1 MLRLA
6 LFGLACTVALLV
18 ALPAKR
24 DGHVL
29 RVAALILWGNWL
41 MFAMPWIYA
50 PAAPAFVVR
59 SSNLNIWA
67 LTDLLSMVAIGWA
80 GWRVWWSPAVWSLY
94 LVTLSMFAIAYA
106 TGLPYEQYMY
116 VLDGALIVQLAVVL
130 TIGGGDCAD
139 YLSDFWRA
147 VRLRLLG
154 GTSVVH
160 RLETAR

>member
-1 MLRLA
+1 MLRLS
-6 LFGLACTVALLV
+6 LFGLVCTVALLV

-29 RVAALILWGNWL
+29 RIAALILWGNWL

-59 SSNLNIWA
+59 SDNLSAWS
-67 LTDLLSMVAIGWA
+67 LTDLLSMIAIGWV
-80 GWRVWWSPAVWSLY
+80 GRRVWWSPAVWSLY
-94 LVTLSMFAIAYA
+94 LVTLPMFAIAYM

-139 YLSDFWRA
+139 YLSDIWRA
-147 VRLRLLG
+147 SRLRFLG
-154 GTSVVH
+154 RSGMACE
-160 RLETAR
+160 LDEAR